1 MKVLAV
7 VHVFYPRLWPELASC
22 LRSIDDEKDVI
33 ITYVDE
39 AAVEEARRDFPE
51 AKFLR
56 CENRGFDVWPFLRA
70 LQETEL
76 SRYDLVVKLH
86 TKRDIAEDAGYHFN
100 HAVYDGAA
108 WRNFLLAFVR
118 TPEAWRR
125 TRRTLARSGVGMV
138 ADRHVVVRRRDVPL
152 ERTRKSF
159 DAAAEFLGLDP
170 AAVRKSGQYVAGT
183 MFAAK
188 TAALGPLLSKKLTAA
203 DFEPAA
209 GHETETR
216 AHVIERAL
224 GLSVTAA
231 GMRLAAFN
239 GSLFWRR
246 FAKRILKHIRCFCK

>member
-1 MKVLAV
+1 MKVLVV
-7 VHVFYPRLWPELASC
+7 VHVFYPQLWPELAEC

-33 ITYVDE
+33 VTYIDE
-39 AAVEEARRDFPE
+39 QSVVSARRDFPE

-70 LQETEL
+70 LQETDI
-76 SRYDLVVKLH
+76 SHYDLVVKLH
-86 TKRDIAEDAGYHFN
+86 TKRDIAGYHFN
-100 HAVYDGAA
+100 HMVYDGAA

-125 TRRTLARSGVGMV
+125 TRQTLMRSGVGMV
-138 ADRHVVVRRRDVPL
+138 ADRHVVIRRRDVSA
-152 ERTRKSF
+152 ERTHRSF
-159 DAAAEFLGLDP
+159 DEAAEFLGFDP

-203 DFEPAA
+203 DFEPSA